1 MAEAAR
7 RAPSTSQP
15 TWIFAHSQTAAK
27 GRRGRAWVQ
36 PAGNFSATL
45 LLPPGPPPAEQAL
58 RSFVAALAL
67 DAALVELTGRPDLFA
82 LKWPNDVLLAG
93 GKLAGILLEGYGS
106 GHLAVGIGVN
116 LAAAPD
122 KSHVEDS
129 AVAPVALAEVT
140 GVSIAAEEFLAPL
153 AAHFARFEAQLSTYG
168 FAPIRT
174 AWLARA
180 ARLGQVVTARTLRD
194 ETTGTFETVDESGQL
209 VLSTAKGRVTI
220 PAADVYF

>member
-1 MAEAAR
+1 M
-7 RAPSTSQP
+7 
-15 TWIFAHSQTAAK
+15 
-27 GRRGRAWVQ
+27 
-36 PAGNFSATL
+36 
-45 LLPPGPPPAEQAL
+45 
-58 RSFVAALAL
+58 
-67 DAALVELTGRPDLFA
+67 VELTGRPDLFA
-82 LKWPNDVLLAG
+82 LKWPNDVLLTG